1 MIQLYNV
8 KMSIELVWCCHSK
21 IEIES
26 IRGIKCFKIHKFR
39 IIRTKAIDS
48 DNDNSTKSSGQNSD
62 SVVFIISVV
71 VFISMFFILSS
82 CSYYDNGEKLY
93 VFPCFYLHPIIQF
106 IASTDKYLHDIPFI
120 CFV

>member
-1 MIQLYNV
+1 LTTEIKRNYTIQLYNV

-62 SVVFIISVV
+62 SVVLHYFRSRVYFD
-71 VFISMFFILSS
+71 VFYTEFLFIL
-82 CSYYDNGEKLY
+82 
-93 VFPCFYLHPIIQF
+93 
-106 IASTDKYLHDIPFI
+106 
-120 CFV
+120 